1 MRRKPLYKRP
11 IIPIA
16 IFLIILAVIGI
27 RQVFNL
33 NTLLN
38 VVTPDE
44 LQLRTAAPKQ
54 ERVNILLLGIGGGR
68 HEGPNLT
75 DTIIF
80 TSIDPERNKA
90 TMISIPR
97 DLWVADIRAKVN
109 TAYAFGEEKQE
120 GGGKVLAKVVVSKVV
135 GQPVDYVVRIDFD
148 GFIKAVD
155 LLGGLD
161 ILVDQTFDDYAYPIG
176 GKENDTCGKEGE
188 DFEKAATAAS
198 QLEAFP
204 CRYMH
209 VHFDEGPQ
217 HIDGETAL
225 VFVRSRHA
233 LGPEGSDF
241 ARSKRQSKVISAF
254 REKLFSAGTLL
265 NLPKMLSL
273 YNVLKDSIDTDI
285 QQEEFDDFLK
295 IAQKMREAQITSGVI
310 DEGDSKEGR
319 PPLVAPPGVT
329 AEFNNQWVLAPAI
342 GSNDF
347 SEIHAYVACQI
358 GTGSCP
364 TPTPNLLTP
373 SPTTR
378 PRIISPG
385 VSQ

>member
-16 IFLIILAVIGI
+16 IFLIILAIIGI
-27 RQVFNL
+27 RQVLNL
-33 NTLLN
+33 NTLID
-38 VVTPDE
+38 VVTPNE
-44 LQLRTAAPKQ
+44 IQLRTAAPKQ
-54 ERVNILLLGIGGGR
+54 ERVTILLLGIGGGK

-80 TSIDPERNKA
+80 TSIDPEDNKA

-97 DLWVADIRAKVN
+97 DLWVSDIRAKVN
-109 TAYAFGEEKQE
+109 TAYAFGEEKEE
-120 GGGKVLAKVVVSKVV
+120 GGGKVLAKAVVSKVV
-135 GQPVDYVVRIDFD
+135 GQPIDYVVRIDFD

-161 ILVDQTFDDYAYPIG
+161 IIVDQTFDDYAYPVS

-188 DFEKAATAAS
+188 EFEKAATAAS

-209 VHFDEGPQ
+209 VHFNEGLQ
-217 HIDGETAL
+217 HMDGETAL
-225 VFVRSRHA
+225 MFVRSRHA

-241 ARSKRQSKVISAF
+241 ARSKRQSKVINAF

-273 YNVLKDSIDTDI
+273 YSVLKDSIDTDI

-295 IAQKMREAQITSGVI
+295 IAQKMRDAQITSGVI
-310 DEGDSKEGR
+310 DQGDSKQGR
-319 PPLVAPPGVT
+319 PPLVAPAGVT
-329 AEFNNQWVLAPAI
+329 EEFDNQWVLSPAR

-358 GTGSCP
+358 GTGVCP
-364 TPTPNLLTP
+364 TPTPNPL
-373 SPTTR
+373 SPTIRSRT
-378 PRIISPG
+378 ISPR
-385 VSQ
+385 VPQ